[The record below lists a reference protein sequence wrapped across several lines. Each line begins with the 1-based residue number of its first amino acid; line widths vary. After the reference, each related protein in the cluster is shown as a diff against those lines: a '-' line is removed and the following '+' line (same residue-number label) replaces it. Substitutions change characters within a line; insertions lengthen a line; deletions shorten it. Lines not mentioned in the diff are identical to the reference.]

1 MSLRTSMCGLTV
13 DIGAS
18 TPRWSRLVERAL
30 GGPTVAADDDSAAKA
45 ADLVIHIEDSRSP
58 FPVGGLAPVTRGAWA
73 GDGTVVLEDACGSGV
88 DLRLQVL
95 PPLLVVTA
103 RPRPAARHRLLRAA
117 APGRTELLH
126 RAAVLQF
133 PALWWAGCTGAVPL
147 HVSAAQVGELGVALA
162 GAGGVGK
169 STLLGTLLPAQG
181 RPVSDNVCVWDGRT
195 LWALPEPRRV
205 TPDTVE
211 PGQPAQPGG
220 RTSERSRHGRMPH
233 GREER
238 EWASRQPGVE
248 PSLVLVVTRG
258 TGNSPSVAPVTEHR
272 CARMLVGGTYAAG
285 ELGRYWAF
293 AATLAL
299 ATGIGPAHPPVTQ
312 AAERLSAAV
321 PCVRVELAGR
331 RTSVPLVELVERAAA
346 LARPLTGSVR

>member
-1 MSLRTSMCGLTV
+1 MSTRTSMCGLTV
-13 DIGAS
+13 EIDAS
-18 TPRWSRLVERAL
+18 SPGWSHLVERAL
-30 GGPTVAADDDSAAKA
+30 GGPTGAADDDSGATA
-45 ADLVIHIEDSRSP
+45 ADLVIHVEDSRSP

-73 GDGTVVLEDACGSGV
+73 DAGTVVLEDACGSGV
-88 DLRLQVL
+88 DLRLEVQ

-133 PALWWAGCTGAVPL
+133 PALWWAGRTGAVPL
-147 HVSAAQVGELGVALA
+147 HVSAARVGELGVALA

-169 STLLGTLLPAQG
+169 STLLGTLLPEQG
-181 RPVSDNVCVWDGRT
+181 RPVSDNVCSWDGRT

-211 PGQPAQPGG
+211 PGQPTG
-220 RTSERSRHGRMPH
+220 RTSERSRRGRMPH

-238 EWASRQPGVE
+238 EWTARQPGVE
-248 PSLVLVVTRG
+248 PSVVLVLSRG
-258 TGNSPSVAPVTEHR
+258 TGSRPTVAPESEHE
-272 CARMLVGGTYAAG
+272 CARVLAGGTYAAG

-312 AAERLSAAV
+312 AADRLAAEV

-331 RTSVPLVELVERAAA
+331 PTSVSLAELVDRAAV
-346 LARPLTGSVR
+346 LARPRMGTAR